1 MTKVTL
7 HTAENLEKMVC
18 RNENGNEIVLGLKD
32 HVGPMQA
39 VLMSIAGC
47 STIDIIM
54 ILQKMRQEVI
64 DIKVSVDG
72 TRAEEH
78 PKVYTHVHVHYTLYG
93 KIKEAKAKEAID
105 LSLEKYCSV
114 SLMIA
119 KSAEIKSSFEVVEG

>member
-7 HTAENLEKMVC
+7 HTTENLEKMVC
-18 RNENGNEIVLGLKD
+18 HNENGSEIVLGLKD
-32 HVGPMQA
+32 QVGPMQA

-78 PKVYTHVHVHYTLYG
+78 PKVYTHVQVHYTLYG
-93 KIKEAKAKEAID
+93 KIKEAKAKEAIE

-119 KSAEIKSSFEVVEG
+119 KSAEITSSFEVVEG